1 MFQRIVDSESAKY
14 FDLSREDK
22 IIKLREVQKT
32 EGKIADLM
40 WFFAITMAI
49 IGLWMSQY
57 FGYGGIEF
65 AVVFFA
71 VGNSAMVAFA
81 RSSKNTAPLYVLLG
95 VTLLSAIATM
105 GVYTVF
111 FVYDAVF
118 IWAELRL
125 IAMKNLPGYPL
136 FEEANTDR
144 MDKKLTEQQL
154 YAYEIKQLSDIN
166 STQEQKMQDKQNL
179 DKILSGEMDLDEYL
193 GVDKLPGG
201 DMDKARQ
208 TQYDKYE
215 ASLSYD
221 ESGGGISLDGTVDEY
236 FDDMEKRRRIQ
247 EKQVKAREERLA
259 KKGLDD
265 SAENFYKKFESGG
278 GTLNNSN
285 ESAVQKNIKTTFQKA
300 VNSTD
305 GGNNG

>member
-14 FDLSREDK
+14 FDLTREEK
-22 IIKLREVQKT
+22 KMKLHEVQKS
-32 EGKIADLM
+32 EERIADLM
-40 WFFAITMAI
+40 WFLAVTMVI
-49 IGLWMSQY
+49 VGLWMSQY

-71 VGNSAMVAFA
+71 VANSAMVAFA
-81 RSSKNTAPLYVLLG
+81 RSSKNTTPLYVLLG
-95 VTLLSAIATM
+95 VTLLSAIATL
-105 GVYTVF
+105 GVYAVF
-111 FVYDAVF
+111 FVYDIFF
-118 IWAELRL
+118 IWAEMRL

-136 FEEANTDR
+136 FEEENTDR
-144 MDKKLTEQQL
+144 MDKKLTERQL
-154 YAYEIKQLSDIN
+154 YAYEIKQLSNIN
-166 STQEQKMQDKQNL
+166 STQEQKIQDKKDL
-179 DKILSGEMDLDEYL
+179 DKILTGEMDLDEYL

-201 DMDKARQ
+201 DMDKVKQ

-221 ESGGGISLDGTVDEY
+221 ESDDGISLNGTVDDY

-247 EKQVKAREERLA
+247 EKQTKAREARLA

-265 SAENFYKKFESGG
+265 SAENFYRKFESGG
-278 GTLNNSN
+278 GKLN
-285 ESAVQKNIKTTFQKA
+285 EDTAQEKIKTTFQKA

>member
-14 FDLSREDK
+14 FDLTREEK
-22 IIKLREVQKT
+22 IIKLREVQRSEERT
-32 EGKIADLM
+32 ADLM
-40 WFFAITMAI
+40 WFLAVIMVI
-49 IGLWMSQY
+49 VGLWMSQY

-71 VGNSAMVAFA
+71 VGNAAMVAFA

-95 VTLLSAIATM
+95 VTLLSAIATL
-105 GVYTVF
+105 GVYAVF
-111 FVYDAVF
+111 FVYDIFF

-136 FEEANTDR
+136 FEEANIDR
-144 MDKKLTEQQL
+144 MDKKLTEKQL
-154 YAYEIKQLSDIN
+154 YAYEIKQLNDIN
-166 STQEQKMQDKQNL
+166 STQEQKIQDKQNL

-201 DMDKARQ
+201 DMDKVKQ

-221 ESGGGISLDGTVDEY
+221 ESDDGISLNGTVDDY
-236 FDDMEKRRRIQ
+236 FDDMEKRRRLQ
-247 EKQVKAREERLA
+247 EEQTKAREERLA

-265 SAENFYKKFESGG
+265 SAENFYRKFESGG
-278 GTLNNSN
+278 GKLNENAAAN
-285 ESAVQKNIKTTFQKA
+285 NIKTTFQKA

>member
-14 FDLSREDK
+14 FDLMREEK
-22 IIKLREVQKT
+22 KMKLHEVQKS
-32 EGKIADLM
+32 EERIADLM
-40 WFFAITMAI
+40 WFLAVTMVI
-49 IGLWMSQY
+49 VGLWMSQY

-71 VGNSAMVAFA
+71 VANSAMVAFA
-81 RSSKNTAPLYVLLG
+81 RSSKNTTPLYVLLG
-95 VTLLSAIATM
+95 VTLLSAIATL
-105 GVYTVF
+105 GVYAVF
-111 FVYDAVF
+111 FVYDIFF

-136 FEEANTDR
+136 FEEENTDR
-144 MDKKLTEQQL
+144 MDKKLTERQL
-154 YAYEIKQLSDIN
+154 YAYEIKQLSNIN
-166 STQEQKMQDKQNL
+166 STQEQKIQDKKDL

-201 DMDKARQ
+201 DMDKVKQ

-221 ESGGGISLDGTVDEY
+221 ESDDGISLNGTVDEY

-247 EKQVKAREERLA
+247 ERQAKAREARLA

-265 SAENFYKKFESGG
+265 SAENFYRKFESGG
-278 GTLNNSN
+278 GRLNEN
-285 ESAVQKNIKTTFQKA
+285 AAQKNIKTTFHKA

>member
-1 MFQRIVDSESAKY
+1 MFQKIVDGKSAKY

-32 EGKIADLM
+32 EGHIADLM
-40 WFFAITMAI
+40 WLFAITMAI

-71 VGNSAMVAFA
+71 VANSAMVAFA
-81 RSSKNTAPLYVLLG
+81 RSSKNVTPLYVLLG
-95 VTLLSAIATM
+95 VTLLSAIATL

-111 FVYDAVF
+111 FVYDIFF
-118 IWAELRL
+118 IWAELRV

-136 FEEANTDR
+136 FEEENTDR
-144 MDKKLTEQQL
+144 MDKKLTERQL
-154 YAYEIKQLSDIN
+154 YAYELKQLNDIN

-193 GVDKLPGG
+193 GVDQLPDGN
-201 DMDKARQ
+201 MDKAKQ

-215 ASLSYD
+215 AELSYD
-221 ESGGGISLDGTVDEY
+221 ENDDGISLNGTVDDY
-236 FDDMEKRRRIQ
+236 FDDMEKRKRIQ
-247 EKQVKAREERLA
+247 EKQTKAKEERLA

-265 SAENFYKKFESGG
+265 SAENFYRKFESGG
-278 GTLNNSN
+278 GKLNEN
-285 ESAVQKNIKTTFQKA
+285 AAQKKIKTTFQNA

>member
-1 MFQRIVDSESAKY
+1 MFQRIVDDKSAKY
-14 FDLSREDK
+14 FDLSREEK
-22 IIKLREVQKT
+22 IIKLREVQKA
-32 EGKIADLM
+32 EGRIADLM
-40 WFFAITMAI
+40 WFLAVTMLI
-49 IGLWMSQY
+49 VGLWMSQY

-65 AVVFFA
+65 ATVFFA
-71 VGNSAMVAFA
+71 VANASMVAFA
-81 RSSKNTAPLYVLLG
+81 RSSKNVTPLYVLLG
-95 VTLLSAIATM
+95 VTLLSAIATR

-111 FVYDAVF
+111 FVYDVFF

-144 MDKKLTEQQL
+144 MDKKLTERQL
-154 YAYEIKQLSDIN
+154 YAYEIKQLNDIN

-221 ESGGGISLDGTVDEY
+221 ENDDGISLGGAADEY
-236 FDDMEKRRRIQ
+236 FDDVEKRRRIQ
-247 EKQVKAREERLA
+247 KKQQEAREERLV

-265 SAENFYKKFESGG
+265 SAENFYKKFENSGG
-278 GTLNNSN
+278 KLNENAAQ
-285 ESAVQKNIKTTFQKA
+285 EKIKTTFQKA
-300 VNSTD
+300 VNSSD
-305 GGNNG
+305 GGSNG

>member
-1 MFQRIVDSESAKY
+1 MFQRIVDDKSAKY
-14 FDLSREDK
+14 FDLSREEK

-32 EGKIADLM
+32 EGYIADLM
-40 WFFAITMAI
+40 WFLAITMVI
-49 IGLWMSQY
+49 VGLWMAQY
-57 FGYGGIEF
+57 FGYKGIEF

-71 VGNSAMVAFA
+71 LANSAMVAFA
-81 RSSKNTAPLYVLLG
+81 RSSKNAAPLYVLLG
-95 VTLLSAIATM
+95 VTLLSAIATL
-105 GVYTVF
+105 GVYAVF
-111 FVYDAVF
+111 FVYDVVF

-136 FEEANTDR
+136 FEEENTDR
-144 MDKKLTEQQL
+144 MDKKLTERQL

-201 DMDKARQ
+201 NMDKAKQ

-221 ESGGGISLDGTVDEY
+221 ENGDGISLDGTVDEY

-247 EKQVKAREERLA
+247 EKQVKAKEERLM

-265 SAENFYKKFESGG
+265 SAENFYRKFESDGG
-278 GTLNNSN
+278 KLNENAAAN
-285 ESAVQKNIKTTFQKA
+285 NIKTTFQKA